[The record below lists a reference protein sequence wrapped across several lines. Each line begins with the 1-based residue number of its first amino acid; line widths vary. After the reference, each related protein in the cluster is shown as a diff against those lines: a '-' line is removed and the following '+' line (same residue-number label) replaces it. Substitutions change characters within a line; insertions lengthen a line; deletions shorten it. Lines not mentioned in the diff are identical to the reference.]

1 MAAPKSR
8 GKLPHLPYPKMNVTR
23 TINAH
28 RAAAAG
34 GGPLLTGLAAWW
46 TFNEASGTRADSHV
60 NGIDLTDN
68 NTVSGTTGLLSNA
81 ASFDKANS
89 EYFNAAD
96 DSALDFTTEFT
107 ASLWLKQVAYG
118 GSDYETYLAKGT
130 FTSSSFVIYNRYSA
144 STLKILLNYNAILS
158 QFNLTS
164 FTLSTSSFDHLVVVY
179 DGSQST
185 NATKLRV
192 FLNNS
197 EKTGSGSFTGT
208 VPTSLLDRS
217 GDLYVGYMPGLT
229 NSYFSGAM
237 DEVGLWGRALSTDEI
252 SDLYNSGAGITYD
265 DL

>member
-8 GKLPHLPYPKMNVTR
+8 WQLPHLPYPKMNVTR

-28 RAAAAG
+28 RAAAG
-34 GGPLLTGLAAWW
+34 GGTGLLTGLAAWW
-46 TFNEASGTRADSHV
+46 SLNETSGTRYDSHS
-60 NGIDLTDN
+60 NGLDLTDN
-68 NTVSGTTGLLSNA
+68 NTVGSATGLLSNA
-81 ASFDKANS
+81 ASFNKANS
-89 EYFNAAD
+89 EYFNTAD

-118 GSDYETYLAKGT
+118 GSDYEVYLAKGT
-130 FTSSSFVIYNRYSA
+130 LSSSSFAIYNRYSA
-144 STLKILLNYNAILS
+144 SNLKILLNATDIVN

-197 EKTGSGSFTGT
+197 QKTGSFIGT

-217 GDLYVGYMPGLT
+217 GDLYVGYQPGQSG
-229 NSYFSGAM
+229 NAYFSGAM
-237 DEVGLWGRALSTDEI
+237 DEVGLWSRALTTNEI
-252 SDLYNSGAGITYD
+252 SDLYNSGAGITYG